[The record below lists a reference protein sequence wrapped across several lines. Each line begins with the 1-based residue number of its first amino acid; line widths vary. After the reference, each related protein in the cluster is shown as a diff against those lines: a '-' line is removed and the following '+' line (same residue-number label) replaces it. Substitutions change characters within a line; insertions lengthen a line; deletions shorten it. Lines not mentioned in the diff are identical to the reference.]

1 MSRLLLLPSFL
12 SFPSL
17 SFVHAKVV
25 IETVT
30 VDNPGNAGELSGTN
44 AAPLPDGSGPNRIC
58 GSVEYIYN
66 IGKFEATAGLDAF
79 RPRIWGAGQ
88 PYPGTVLI
96 C

>member
-1 MSRLLLLPSFL
+1 MSRRSVLNSVVALACVSI
-12 SFPSL
+12 
-17 SFVHAKVV
+17 VHAKVV

-66 IGKFEATAGLDAF
+66 IGKFEATAALAAF